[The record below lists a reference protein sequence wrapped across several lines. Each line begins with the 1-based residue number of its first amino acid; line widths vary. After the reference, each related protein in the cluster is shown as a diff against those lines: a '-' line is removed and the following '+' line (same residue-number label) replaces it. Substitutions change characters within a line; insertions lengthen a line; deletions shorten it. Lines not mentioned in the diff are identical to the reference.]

1 MASWCCGENTGRQLH
16 LASLPLLARGVSVL
30 GSQFEANAK
39 ALQRTI
45 SEKEIV
51 SHSLQEE
58 IFSLR
63 SQLQSTR
70 DSESRLLEVE
80 AEHKTRIQ
88 DLSDEL
94 KEVRNTHSRTCLI
107 LTGRKQALKVCA
119 CFLKIV
125 KKHWPQR
132 SRIRK
137 DAK

>member
-1 MASWCCGENTGRQLH
+1 M
-16 LASLPLLARGVSVL
+16 SVL

-45 SEKEIV
+45 GEKEIV

-94 KEVRNTHSRTCLI
+94 KRGT
-107 LTGRKQALKVCA
+107 
-119 CFLKIV
+119 
-125 KKHWPQR
+125 
-132 SRIRK
+132 
-137 DAK
+137 